1 MPDLLL
7 VFAYHYPPEN
17 SVGGARP
24 YRFCK
29 YLSRMGVRC
38 RVFTA
43 VDVISRPD
51 LDAETVGDPFVTNP
65 RQGMGWQ
72 LERVIRRFC
81 LPGVTGTQ
89 WALRAAQAAKRF
101 VENQYAGKRNDVRIT
116 ILSTYPPL
124 GTPLAAYLLQ
134 RERRYRWIADFRD
147 PLAGNPG
154 SGDVNA
160 FHKFCY
166 RRTERVFAGAADCL
180 IANTDAAQ
188 QKLQAAYPAKAEK
201 IHLIWNGFDP
211 EQKLSA
217 LPLPSGQRRVYS
229 HVGELYEGRSMA
241 PLLYSLGRLMD
252 GGKLDPAK
260 FQIQQIGP
268 VRAGCLPD
276 ASFTAVAEAKGW
288 LRVVPDQIP
297 QAEAQRISGQ
307 SDGLLIVQP
316 HSAVQVPG
324 KLFEYVQIGR
334 PILAFILPNSPI
346 ERILRQSEVPYAAAY
361 ASGPDDA
368 LDEAVWRYFQLDSTP
383 VKPSAWFADS
393 FDGQKQAEQLYQL
406 IERVHQRE

>member
-43 VDVISRPD
+43 VDVIGCPD
-51 LDAETVGDPFVTNP
+51 LDAETVGDPFVSHP
-65 RQGMGWQ
+65 RQGVGWQ
-72 LERVIRRFC
+72 VERIIRRFC

-89 WALRAAQAAKRF
+89 WALGATKAAKRF
-101 VENQYAGKRNDVRIT
+101 VDNNHLDRQNDVRIT
-116 ILSTYPPL
+116 LLSTYPPL
-124 GTPLAAYLLQ
+124 GTPLAAYLLHQ
-134 RERRYRWIADFRD
+134 ERRYRWIADFRD

-160 FHKFCY
+160 FHKFWY
-166 RRTERVFAGAADCL
+166 RRTERLFAEAADCI

-188 QKLQAAYPAKAEK
+188 HSLQAAYPAKAQK
-201 IHLIWNGFDP
+201 ICLIWNGFDP
-211 EQKLSA
+211 ERRLSA
-217 LPLPSGQRRVYS
+217 LPLPAGQRRVYS
-229 HVGELYEGRSMA
+229 HVGELYEGRSMT
-241 PLLYSLGRLMD
+241 PLLYSIGRLID
-252 GGKLDPAK
+252 SGRLDPAK
-260 FQIQQIGP
+260 VQIQQIGP

-276 ASFTAVAEAKGW
+276 ANFTAAAEAKGW

-297 QAEAQRISGQ
+297 QDEAQKISCQ
-307 SDGLLIVQP
+307 SHGLVIVQP

-334 PILAFILPNSPI
+334 PILAYILPNSPI
-346 ERILRQSEVPYAAAY
+346 ERILRHSEVPYAAAY
-361 ASGPDDA
+361 ANGASDA
-368 LDEAVWRYFQLDSTP
+368 MDEAVCRYFQLDSTP
-383 VKPSAWFADS
+383 VKPSTWFADS

-406 IERVHQRE
+406 IQQGHQHE

>member
-29 YLSRMGVRC
+29 YLSRMGIRC
-38 RVFTA
+38 RVFAA

-89 WALRAAQAAKRF
+89 WAFRAAQAAKRF
-101 VENQYAGKRNDVRIT
+101 VDNNYPGQKDDLRIT
-116 ILSTYPPL
+116 VLSTYPPL
-124 GTPLAAYLLQ
+124 GTPLAAYLLR

-160 FHKFCY
+160 FHKLCY
-166 RRTERVFAGAADCL
+166 RKTEGLFADQADCI

-188 QKLQAAYPAKAEK
+188 QKLQMAYPAKAEG

-211 EQKLSA
+211 EQKLSS
-217 LPLPSGQRRVYS
+217 LPLPVRQRRVYS

-241 PLLYSLGRLMD
+241 PLLYCIGRLMD
-252 GGKLDPAK
+252 SGRLDPAK
-260 FQIQQIGP
+260 IQIQQIGP

-276 ASFTAVAEAKGW
+276 AGFTAAAEAKGW
-288 LRVVPDQIP
+288 LRVVPDQLP
-297 QAEAQRISGQ
+297 QAEAQKISRQ

-324 KLFEYVQIGR
+324 KLFECVQIGR

-346 ERILRQSEVPYAAAY
+346 ERILSQSEVPYAAAY
-361 ASGPDDA
+361 ANGPSDA
-368 LDEAVWRYFQLDSTP
+368 MDEAVFRYFQLDSTP
-383 VKPSAWFADS
+383 VEPSAWFNNS

-406 IERVHQRE
+406 IQQVHQNG

>member
-7 VFAYHYPPEN
+7 VLAYHYPPEN

-51 LDAETVGDPFVTNP
+51 LDAETVVDPFVTNP
-65 RQGMGWQ
+65 RQGTGWQ
-72 LERVIRRFC
+72 LERIIRRFC

-89 WALRAAQAAKRF
+89 WAFRASHTAQRF
-101 VENQYAGKRNDVRIT
+101 VENNYPGNPNGLRIT
-116 ILSTYPPL
+116 LFSTYPPL
-124 GTPLAAYLLQ
+124 GTPLAAYLLR

-166 RRTERVFAGAADCL
+166 RRTEGLFADAADCI

-188 QKLQAAYPAKAEK
+188 QKLQSAYPSKAQK
-201 IHLIWNGFDP
+201 INLIWNGFDP
-211 EQKLSA
+211 EQKLTA
-217 LPLPSGQRRVYS
+217 LPLPARERRVYS

-241 PLLYSLGRLMD
+241 PLLYSIGRLID
-252 GGKLDPAK
+252 GGKLDPANI
-260 FQIQQIGP
+260 QIQQIGP
-268 VRAGCLPD
+268 VRAGCLPN
-276 ASFTAVAEAKGW
+276 ANFTAAAQAKGW

-297 QAEAQRISGQ
+297 QVEAQKISCQ
-307 SDGLLIVQP
+307 SDGLVIVQP

-346 ERILRQSEVPYAAAY
+346 ERILRQSEIPYAAAY
-361 ASGPDDA
+361 ADGPSDA
-368 LDEAVWRYFQLDSTP
+368 MDEAVTRYFQLDSTP
-383 VKPSAWFADS
+383 VKPGAWFADS
-393 FDGQKQAEQLYQL
+393 FDGQRQAEQLYQL
-406 IERVHQRE
+406 IQQVHRHD